1 MFQNLSTIAF
11 LVFCKLTLESI
22 PLENSEQFL
31 KKNRVN
37 MHKECAPVPQSKY
50 LKAFRI
56 YMYQV
61 SYQHHEDSEVTKF
74 VGL

>member
-1 MFQNLSTIAF
+1 
-11 LVFCKLTLESI
+11 
-22 PLENSEQFL
+22 
-31 KKNRVN
+31 
-37 MHKECAPVPQSKY
+37 MHKECASVPQSKY

-56 YMYQV
+56 HMYQV